1 LALKQ
6 RLPELEKSAMELA
19 AANSKISSIE
29 ETIKTY
35 NSTVARM
42 ESDLKTCKMGTGG
55 GKDTNRE
62 ASKDKSSQ
70 PKSTNPV
77 ESKITTMESQM
88 KKAG

>member
-1 LALKQ
+1 
-6 RLPELEKSAMELA
+6 
-19 AANSKISSIE
+19 
-29 ETIKTY
+29 
-35 NSTVARM
+35 V
-42 ESDLKTCKMGTGG
+42 G

-62 ASKDKSSQ
+62 ASKDKSTQ

>member
-62 ASKDKSSQ
+62 ASKDKSTQPNPRVLTLLRARSQ
-70 PKSTNPV
+70 LWR
-77 ESKITTMESQM
+77 
-88 KKAG
+88 AR